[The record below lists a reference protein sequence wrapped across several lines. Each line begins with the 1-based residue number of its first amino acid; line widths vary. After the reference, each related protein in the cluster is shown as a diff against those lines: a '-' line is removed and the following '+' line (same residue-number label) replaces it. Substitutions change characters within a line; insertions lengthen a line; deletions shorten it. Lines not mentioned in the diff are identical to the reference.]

1 MLFRSVKNCY
11 KCESENVVSKVAA
24 IQMASGPNVKANLAE
39 AEKLIKIAVQ
49 QEAELVV
56 LPENFAIMGMAETD
70 KVKIAEDI
78 GSGLLQDYLKE
89 QARKHN
95 IWLVGGTIPVRSS
108 ESGKVCAACLLFN
121 PQGELVTRYDKI
133 HLFDVTIEAS
143 DESYTE
149 SETITPGDKVIVVD
163 TPFGRLGLAVCYDLR
178 FPELFRAMVDLDMEI
193 CALPSAFTSLTG
205 KVHWESLLRSRAIEN
220 LSYMIAAD
228 QGGYHVGG
236 RETYGDSMIVDPWG
250 QVLNRLPHGTG
261 VVVADIDIA
270 KLEHNRKMFP
280 ALNHKRFKCSLSV
293 N

>member
-1 MLFRSVKNCY
+1 M
-11 KCESENVVSKVAA
+11 SKVAA

-49 QEAELVV
+49 QEAELIV
-56 LPENFAIMGMAETD
+56 LPENFAIMGMTETD
-70 KVKIAEDI
+70 KVKIAEEF

-89 QARKHN
+89 QAMKYN
-95 IWLVGGTIPVRSS
+95 IWLVGGTIPIRAS
-108 ESGKVCAACLLFN
+108 EPGKVFSTCLLFN

-143 DESYTE
+143 NESYTE
-149 SETITPGDKVIVVD
+149 SETITPGDKIVVVD

-178 FPELFRAMVDLDMEI
+178 FPELFRAMIDQGMEI

-205 KVHWESLLRSRAIEN
+205 RVHWESLMRSRAIEN

-228 QGGYHVGG
+228 QGGYHVSG
-236 RETYGDSMIVDPWG
+236 RETHGDSMIIDSWG
-250 QVLNRLPHGTG
+250 RVLNRLPHGTG
-261 VVVADIDIA
+261 VVVADIDVA
-270 KLEHNRKMFP
+270 QLEHTRKIFP
-280 ALNHKRFKCSLSV
+280 ALNHKRFKCSFSA

>member
-1 MLFRSVKNCY
+1 
-11 KCESENVVSKVAA
+11 VSKVAA

-70 KVKIAEDI
+70 KVKIAEDL
-78 GSGLLQDYLKE
+78 GSGLLQDFLKA
-89 QARKHN
+89 QAIKNN
-95 IWLVGGTIPVRSS
+95 IWLVGGTIPLRS
-108 ESGKVCAACLLFN
+108 EEAGKAYASCLLIN
-121 PQGELVTRYDKI
+121 PQGEQVGRYDKI

-143 DESYTE
+143 NESYTE
-149 SETITPGDKVIVVD
+149 SETVSAGKDIVVVD

-178 FPELFRAMVDLDMEI
+178 FPELFRAMVEQKMEI

-205 KVHWESLLRSRAIEN
+205 RVHWESLLRSRAIEN
-220 LSYMIAAD
+220 LTFMVAAD

-236 RETYGDSMIVDPWG
+236 RETHGDSMIVDPWG

-261 VVVADIDIA
+261 VVVADIDIG
-270 KLEHNRKMFP
+270 KLEHTRKMFP
-280 ALNHKRFKCSLSV
+280 ALEHKRFQCGLV
-293 N
+293 PQ

>member
-1 MLFRSVKNCY
+1 M
-11 KCESENVVSKVAA
+11 SKVAA

-56 LPENFAIMGMAETD
+56 LPENFAIMGMDETD
-70 KVKIAEDI
+70 KVKIAEDV

-89 QARKHN
+89 QARKNN
-95 IWLVGGTIPVRSS
+95 IWLVGGTIPIRSS
-108 ESGKVCAACLLFN
+108 ESGKVFAACLLFN

-143 DESYTE
+143 NESYTE
-149 SETITPGDKVIVVD
+149 SETITPGDKIVVVD

-178 FPELFRAMVDLDMEI
+178 FPELFRAMIDLNMEI

-205 KVHWESLLRSRAIEN
+205 RVHWESLLRSRAIEN

-236 RETYGDSMIVDPWG
+236 RETHGDSMIVDPWG

-261 VVVADIDIA
+261 VVVADIDVA
-270 KLEHNRKMFP
+270 KLEHTRKMFP

>member
-1 MLFRSVKNCY
+1 M
-11 KCESENVVSKVAA
+11 SKVAA

-56 LPENFAIMGMAETD
+56 LPENFAIMGMAEMD
-70 KVKIAEDI
+70 KVKIAEDF
-78 GSGLLQDYLKE
+78 GSGLLQDFLKN
-89 QARKHN
+89 QAIKHN
-95 IWLVGGTIPVRSS
+95 IWLVGGTIPIRSD
-108 ESGKVCAACLLFN
+108 EEGKAYASCLLMN
-121 PQGELVTRYDKI
+121 PQGEQVARYDKI

-143 DESYTE
+143 NESYTE
-149 SETITPGDKVIVVD
+149 SETVSAGKDVVVVD

-178 FPELFRAMVDLDMEI
+178 FPELFRAMVEQKMEI

-205 KVHWESLLRSRAIEN
+205 RVHWESLLRSRAIEN
-220 LSYMIAAD
+220 LTFMIAAD

-236 RETYGDSMIVDPWG
+236 RETHGDSMIVDPWG

-270 KLEHNRKMFP
+270 KLEHTRKMFP
-280 ALNHKRFKCSLSV
+280 ALEHKRFQCGLLPQ
-293 N
+293 

>member
-1 MLFRSVKNCY
+1 M
-11 KCESENVVSKVAA
+11 SKVAA

-49 QEAELVV
+49 QEAELIV

-70 KVKIAEDI
+70 KVKIAEDV

-95 IWLVGGTIPVRSS
+95 IWLVGGTIPIRSS
-108 ESGKVCAACLLFN
+108 ESGKVFAACLLFN

-143 DESYTE
+143 NESYTE
-149 SETITPGDKVIVVD
+149 SETITPGDKIVVVD

-178 FPELFRAMVDLDMEI
+178 FPELFRAMIDLNMEI

-205 KVHWESLLRSRAIEN
+205 RVHWESLLRSRAIEN

-236 RETYGDSMIVDPWG
+236 RETHGDSMIVDPWG

-261 VVVADIDIA
+261 VVVADIDVA
-270 KLEHNRKMFP
+270 KLEHTRKMFP

-293 N
+293 D

>member
-1 MLFRSVKNCY
+1 M
-11 KCESENVVSKVAA
+11 SKVAA

-56 LPENFAIMGMAETD
+56 LPENFAIMGMDEAD
-70 KVKIAEDI
+70 KVKIAEEV

-89 QARKHN
+89 QAKKHN
-95 IWLVGGTIPVRSS
+95 IWLVGGTIPIRSS
-108 ESGKVCAACLLFN
+108 EPGKVFAACLLFN

-143 DESYTE
+143 NESYTE
-149 SETITPGDKVIVVD
+149 SETITPGDKIVVVD

-178 FPELFRAMVDLDMEI
+178 FPELFRAMIDLNMEI

-205 KVHWESLLRSRAIEN
+205 RVHWESLLRSRAIEN

-228 QGGYHVGG
+228 QGGYHLGG
-236 RETYGDSMIVDPWG
+236 RETHGDSMIVDPWG
-250 QVLNRLPHGTG
+250 QVLNRLPQGTG
-261 VVVADIDIA
+261 VVVADIDVA
-270 KLEHNRKMFP
+270 KLEHTRKMFP
-280 ALNHKRFKCSLSV
+280 ALNHKQFKCSLSV
-293 N
+293 D